1 MEVLAQTR
9 VRVWE
14 GFSLWMIDAVP
25 EALRARQWTDMHA
38 HHAIQ
43 VTIGIGGQ
51 FRVET
56 ASGAAAE
63 TACAVA
69 PDAPHCFAAE
79 GLVAHLFI
87 EPESRDG
94 RSIRKNLL
102 GGEPMGLLPEE
113 AVGEFCEGIT
123 RALANAAP
131 DEAWGGAVR
140 GLIERLAG
148 NRPYVAQ
155 DWRVRRMIEH
165 AASNLANP
173 VSLGELVPVCGL
185 SVSRLSHLFVEQT
198 GLPFRSYL
206 LWLRLTRAVSA
217 AADGLS
223 LTEAAHEAGFAD
235 SAHLSR
241 TFRRMFGVPAASI
254 RIS

>member
-9 VRVWE
+9 VRIWE

-25 EALRARQWTDMHA
+25 EALRARQRTDMHA

-43 VTIGIGGQ
+43 LTIGLGGR

-56 ASGAAAE
+56 ASGAASEA
-63 TACAVA
+63 ACAVA
-69 PDAPHCFAAE
+69 PDTEHCLAAE

-94 RSIRKNLL
+94 RAIQNSLL
-102 GGEPMGLLPEE
+102 AGEPIGP
-113 AVGEFCEGIT
+113 I
-123 RALANAAP
+123 P
-131 DEAWGGAVR
+131 DEAVDAFRAEIARALTEGDGDEAWADIVR
-140 GLIERLAG
+140 RLIEQLAG
-148 NRPYVAQ
+148 RRPYVAQ
-155 DWRVRRMIEH
+155 DWRVRRMIAH
-165 AASNLANP
+165 AAEHVAQP

-206 LWLRLTRAVSA
+206 LWLRLTRAVA
-217 AADGLS
+217 ATAAGLT
-223 LTEAAHEAGFAD
+223 LTEAAHDAGFSD

-241 TFRRMFGVPAASI
+241 TFRRMFGVTAASI

>member
-14 GFSLWMIDAVP
+14 GFSLWMIDALP
-25 EALRARQWTDMHA
+25 EALRARRRTDMHA

-43 VTIGIGGQ
+43 VTIGLGGR

-63 TACAVA
+63 AACAVA
-69 PDAPHCFAAE
+69 PDTPHCFAAE
-79 GLVAHLFI
+79 GLVAHLFV

-94 RSIRKNLL
+94 RSIRKTFL
-102 GGEPMGLLPEE
+102 GGEPIGLLPED
-113 AVGEFCEGIT
+113 AVGEFRHGIA
-123 RALANAAP
+123 RALANGDG
-131 DEAWGGAVR
+131 DEAWAEVVR
-140 GLIERLAG
+140 RLIERLG
-148 NRPYVAQ
+148 GSRPYVAQ
-155 DWRVRRMIEH
+155 DWRVRRMIDH
-165 AASNLANP
+165 ATRNMAEP

-206 LWLRLTRAVSA
+206 LWLRLTRAVAA